1 MVVDVSNLY
10 HTISAR
16 GQVGRALTYTGFYK
30 FRSYVMVKFLNWI
43 IQIWQHS
50 MLATLNLLK
59 KSLKKLGNYLK
70 NLESARKILEIA
82 GNCLKS
88 LENCWDSTGT
98 YLKSTQKLPFLQ
110 KRCLNFKLWGFCQWQ
125 YGNSAKGFRNENIFK
140 TKCTLYM
147 K

>member
-1 MVVDVSNLY
+1 
-10 HTISAR
+10 
-16 GQVGRALTYTGFYK
+16 
-30 FRSYVMVKFLNWI
+30 
-43 IQIWQHS
+43 

-110 KRCLNFKLWGFCQWQ
+110 KRCLNIYFARDSIML
-125 YGNSAKGFRNENIFK
+125 
-140 TKCTLYM
+140 
-147 K
+147 